1 MKLEI
6 CDAEEIGD
14 IIKKYR
20 EELYNLTDEDL
31 DKCIKFL
38 DIHCAFLRKCGE
50 RYRLAW
56 YDLITLHSQFR
67 AYQLARQER

>member
-38 DIHCAFLRKCGE
+38 DIHCAFSAKM
-50 RYRLAW
+50 W
-56 YDLITLHSQFR
+56 
-67 AYQLARQER
+67 